1 MIGTPKEL
9 IQWLLDQE
17 PAKQFEVK
25 EWKKRRSLNANAY
38 AWVLISKIADSLR
51 LSKEEVYLS
60 MLKHYGQ
67 SEIVSVLSDIDVSSY
82 FKYYEEIGRANL
94 QGKEFIHYR
103 IYKGSSEFDTRE
115 MAILIDGIIQEA
127 ENLGIDTLSENEINR
142 LKSLWTG
149 G

>member
-17 PAKQFEVK
+17 PKKQFEIK

-38 AWVLISKIADSLR
+38 AWVLITKIADALR

>member
-17 PAKQFEVK
+17 PAKQFEIK

>member
-1 MIGTPKEL
+1 MIGRPKEL

-17 PAKQFEVK
+17 PKKQFEIK

-38 AWVLISKIADSLR
+38 AWVLITKIADALR

-60 MLKHYGQ
+60 MLRHYGQ

>member
-17 PAKQFEVK
+17 PKKQFEIK

>member
-1 MIGTPKEL
+1 LIGTPKEL

-17 PAKQFEVK
+17 PKKQFEIK